1 MTSHGLPMAL
11 KDLQCRTQATTVTV
25 TAVAVTSSWILE
37 PLPSILLFLRF
48 KKKKQDKFTN
58 NKVNNDSVID
68 LEKDP
73 RTKEYKPKD

>member
-1 MTSHGLPMAL
+1 MKFLVL
-11 KDLQCRTQATTVTV
+11 FV
-25 TAVAVTSSWILE
+25 ILA
-37 PLPSILLFLRF
+37 SIILILRF

>member
-1 MTSHGLPMAL
+1 MKFIVLF
-11 KDLQCRTQATTVTV
+11 
-25 TAVAVTSSWILE
+25 I
-37 PLPSILLFLRF
+37 ILLSVILIF
-48 KKKKQDKFTN
+48 KFIKKKQDKFTN

>member
-1 MTSHGLPMAL
+1 MKFLIL
-11 KDLQCRTQATTVTV
+11 FIILAT
-25 TAVAVTSSWILE
+25 
-37 PLPSILLFLRF
+37 ILLILKF

-73 RTKEYKPKD
+73 KTKEYKPKD